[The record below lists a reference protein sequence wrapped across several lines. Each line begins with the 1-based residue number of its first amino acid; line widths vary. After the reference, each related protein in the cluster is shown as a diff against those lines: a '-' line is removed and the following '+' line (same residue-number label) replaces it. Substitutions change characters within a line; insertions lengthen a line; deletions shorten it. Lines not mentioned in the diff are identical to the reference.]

1 MHCRAGRPLPYQAPA
16 LQHGGMR
23 GDMREGIEIMRGHEH
38 GERVLPHKLFDQGQY
53 LPLSLPVQRGR
64 RFVQEQQLR
73 LLNEGPGE
81 SSPLQLPPGELPQGT
96 MGQINRAP
104 PLSDVDRV
112 SSLSRSPGLLK
123 SPNRP

>member
-38 GERVLPHKLFDQGQY
+38 GERILPHKLFDQGQY

-64 RFVQEQQLR
+64 RFVQEQQFR

-81 SSPLQLPPGELPQGT
+81 SSPLPLGMGGHDAAARDLPVGQPLDEETSFEGPAAFELPP
-96 MGQINRAP
+96 
-104 PLSDVDRV
+104 V
-112 SSLSRSPGLLK
+112 S
-123 SPNRP
+123 